1 MINKKI
7 IYMTGLAFA
16 SLSLGAMTTQTV
28 NAAAANPIQ
37 QGKRLNL
44 TRRATVFNRNGEKI
58 GHLRRGR
65 VYKIRGIKVINGNT
79 FVRIGKNK
87 FVKEGVFLPYVKSAM
102 KIVNRIKHPSY
113 VYDKNGQ
120 PISGKFVKQ
129 GTKVK
134 NLGHIEIDERPYI
147 QIGENEY
154 IKANNVLTTI
164 INY

>member
-1 MINKKI
+1 
-7 IYMTGLAFA
+7 MTGLAFA

-87 FVKEGVFLPYVKSAM
+87 FVKEGAFYLM
-102 KIVNRIKHPSY
+102 L
-113 VYDKNGQ
+113 
-120 PISGKFVKQ
+120 
-129 GTKVK
+129 KV
-134 NLGHIEIDERPYI
+134 L
-147 QIGENEY
+147 
-154 IKANNVLTTI
+154 
-164 INY
+164 